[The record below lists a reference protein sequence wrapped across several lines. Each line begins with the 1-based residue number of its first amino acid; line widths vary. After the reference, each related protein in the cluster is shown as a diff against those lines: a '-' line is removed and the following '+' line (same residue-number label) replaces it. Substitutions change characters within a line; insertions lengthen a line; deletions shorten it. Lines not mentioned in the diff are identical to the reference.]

1 VQREKFHLTKRRVKE
16 KRHRETGASVESFSG
31 DVGLLPSAAVAATA
45 VFPTFTT
52 LAAATAA
59 LGILA
64 ALTSWT
70 ALGGA
75 VAADRLAHLNEPLL
89 SILL

>member
-1 VQREKFHLTKRRVKE
+1 MKE
-16 KRHRETGASVESFSG
+16 KKRQKTGALVESLSG
-31 DVGLLPSAAVAATA
+31 DVGLFTSAAVAATA
-45 VFPTFTT
+45 VFHAFTT
-52 LAAATAA
+52 LAAATAT

-75 VAADRLAHLNEPLL
+75 VAADRLAHLNEPIL